1 MRYGIVAIVLIVFV
15 FSLSVVSADTLTI
28 TFDFPADVNTVTG
41 TVSGG
46 AHLSA
51 ESWIGGTYPWR
62 DRAEFYVYGLACP
75 ITEVS
80 IDNWTDNPLG
90 GIVIYVYVKDAVG
103 NNLETSVYNSGT
115 QTPSVWRT
123 HTVAFN
129 ADPLATTLWV
139 RAEHVLSIQTGAI
152 RLDNLDITCDGE
164 IGGGGSGTPLDL
176 TRPLAEEDEHP
187 FYEMYDF
194 EYVQSLDPSITYDN
208 RTVWAFS
215 DGLGA
220 PVYSAAA
227 GTVLSVRKQTAAD
240 CDSNAPD
247 IIDGA
252 MQAAIGNANCFI
264 TIPKPIANET
274 FDLIYRTNLANSYI
288 VDITYEDD
296 PLTIFRYVVNNAP
309 EYISPGWV
317 INAGCILG
325 EVVPLLNLTAIELE
339 SVSVSSLAGQ
349 GDFGLSFGLRS
360 LNTEIG
366 VVTMAAA
373 NLELPEFDFLY
384 HIYPGLVNYAQF
396 DDACNKNTDYADC
409 LGDATLSHQNQWTS
423 TGSVAWGTGVA
434 LGLDGVR
441 LSPGAAISAQ
451 FNLDGT
457 QTYSMTVVAK
467 VIGATEDSEINLR
480 LGQTT
485 VNSTVIA
492 SAGDRMHVISP
503 HFPIPDAGSFY
514 TVSVQNTG
522 REIIE
527 VTSICVTS
535 TTNNPGLSAC
545 YFDNH
550 SFEYGASSWTLSTGV
565 EWGQGSIDVPWNETL
580 STNINISPPVGGGV
594 YTLRVT
600 AVLLKNAFFSYENYT
615 PLINPQPTVNLQYE
629 MPFGSGFTSIT
640 APGGVD
646 VDYWEWNLQNDTMVF
661 EQEIVVAN
669 PINGTFTLKPI
680 VDDASDT
687 NVSGLKI
694 LDVCLS
700 GYTPPGQGAVGPPNP
715 FNPKCS
721 PIAPPNGNSIGDWTY
736 WHFSNLD
743 QFFQCDLMVLLNRIY
758 KTMIEAYETFGWSIR
773 YSQSAWINVV
783 NWLGDDLFPWLEGHF
798 NNMAR
803 GSVITINSSE
813 QCGNIFCAFTIL
825 VEQIGQAIQSSFD
838 TFNLII
844 TELLSPIIDGLLP
857 LMFSAIA
864 LLINIISQIIN
875 VGFGL
880 LNMFLGVIANLITY
894 TGIIFGAWNNSVPL
908 AIPGLPLCG
917 VDPQG
922 DALCITLWMME
933 NTIFSGIGAL
943 IIPLIIGFGSIMLI
957 LWGFGE
963 LRGAVTEA
971 NEAI

>member
-1 MRYGIVAIVLIVFV
+1 MRYRLIAIILIVLVFA
-15 FSLSVVSADTLTI
+15 LSAVKADTLTI
-28 TFDFPADVNTVTG
+28 TFDFAADVNTVTG
-41 TVSGG
+41 SISGG
-46 AHLSA
+46 VHHSA
-51 ESWIGGTYPWR
+51 QSWIGGTFPWR

-80 IDNWTDNPLG
+80 IDNFTSAPAG
-90 GIVIYVYVKDAVG
+90 GIAIYIYVKDAVG
-103 NNLETSVYNSGT
+103 NNLETSVYNSGA

-139 RAEHVLSIQTGAI
+139 RAEHVSGAQTGAI
-152 RLDNLDITCDGE
+152 QLDNLVITCDGT

-176 TRPLAEEDEHP
+176 TRPLAAEDEHP

-215 DGLGA
+215 NRLRA

-240 CDSNAPD
+240 CNANAPD
-247 IIDGA
+247 IINEA
-252 MQAAIGNANCFI
+252 MQVALGNANCYI
-264 TIPKPIANET
+264 TIPKPVANET
-274 FDLIYRTNLANSYI
+274 FDLVYKTNIANSYI
-288 VDITYEDD
+288 VDVTYGDD
-296 PLTIFRYVVNNAP
+296 PLTVLRYVVNNAP
-309 EYISPGWV
+309 EYISTGMV
-317 INAGCILG
+317 ISAGCILG
-325 EVVPLLNLTAIELE
+325 EVVQLLNLTATELD
-339 SVSVSSLAGQ
+339 SLSISSLGGQ
-349 GDFGLSFGLRS
+349 GDVGLSFGLRS

-373 NLELPEFDFLY
+373 NMELPELDFLY

-396 DDACNKNTDYADC
+396 DDACNKDPEYADC
-409 LGDATLSHQNQWTS
+409 LGDATLSHPNQWTS
-423 TGSVAWGTGVA
+423 TGSVAWSSP
-434 LGLDGVR
+434 GVR
-441 LSPGAAISAQ
+441 LGPGGSISAQ
-451 FNLDGT
+451 YNLDGA
-457 QTYSMTVVAK
+457 QQYSMTVIAK
-467 VIGATEDSEINLR
+467 VVGTTASSELNLQ

-485 VNSTVIA
+485 VNSTVLGYA
-492 SAGDRMHVISP
+492 ATELPHVISS
-503 HFPIPDAGSFY
+503 HFPIPDSGSFY

-522 REIIE
+522 TEFIEIS
-527 VTSICVTS
+527 SICVTS
-535 TTNNPGLSAC
+535 AANSNGLSAC
-545 YFDNH
+545 YFSNH
-550 SFEYGASSWTLSTGV
+550 SFDFGGSSWTFSGSVPETGV
-565 EWGQGSIDVPWNETL
+565 MKLFWDDTL
-580 STNINISPPVGGGV
+580 SANVDITPPIGGGT
-594 YTLRVT
+594 YTLRVNT
-600 AVLLKNAFFSYENYT
+600 SLWRTFFFDWTNYT
-615 PLINPQPTVNLQYE
+615 PYITPQPNVQMQYE
-629 MPFGSGFTSIT
+629 WPGGSGYISMPAVHTNLTEVAFWEFALLGGSVIT
-640 APGGVD
+640 
-646 VDYWEWNLQNDTMVF
+646 F
-661 EQEIVVAN
+661 ETEINVAA
-669 PINGTFTLKPI
+669 PINGIFSLKPI
-680 VDDASDT
+680 VDDPSDG
-687 NVSGLKI
+687 NAPGLQI
-694 LDVCLS
+694 FDVCLS
-700 GYTPPGQGAVGPPNP
+700 GYTPPDQGAVGPSNP
-715 FNPKCS
+715 FNPRCS
-721 PIAPPNGNSIGDWTY
+721 AVTPPSGDAIGDWIY
-736 WHFSNLD
+736 WHLSNLD
-743 QFFQCDLMVLLNRIY
+743 QFFQCDLMVLLNRMY

-773 YSQSAWINVV
+773 YSQSVWIDVV
-783 NWLGDDLFPWLEGHF
+783 DWLGDDLFPWLEGHF

-803 GSVITINSSE
+803 GNVITINSTE

-838 TFNLII
+838 AFNLII
-844 TELLSPIIDGLLP
+844 TELLSPIIDSLLP

-864 LLINIISQIIN
+864 LLITIISQIIN

-894 TGIIFGAWNNSVPL
+894 TNIIFGAWNNSVPL